1 MESRSLQELVKKVF
15 SEEKTRTE
23 FMTDP
28 KSVISRFSLTDQ
40 EKQAV
45 LATRSKLGLVNGGS
59 IALDATIEPFMLWL

>member
-1 MESRSLQELVKKVF
+1 MESRSLQDLVKKVF

-28 KSVISRFSLTDQ
+28 ESVISRFTLTAH

-45 LATRSKLGLVNGGS
+45 LATRSRLGLVNGS
-59 IALDATIEPFMLWL
+59 SPTLDATIEPLIFWI